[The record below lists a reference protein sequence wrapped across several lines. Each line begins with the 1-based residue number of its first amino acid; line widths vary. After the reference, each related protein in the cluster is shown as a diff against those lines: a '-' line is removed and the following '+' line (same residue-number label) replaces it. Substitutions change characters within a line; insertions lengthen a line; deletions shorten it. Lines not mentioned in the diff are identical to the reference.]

1 MNRLHMFAMSA
12 LVFSFAAC
20 AVNTEESEEAL
31 ATQEEAIRGC
41 GADCPDPTG
50 GDTSG
55 GTPTGG
61 HVTTTGGGSSTGSGS
76 PPPPPPPTPV
86 TGLPQG
92 LTGGLAYINHLCGF
106 TLANVIPLVGPIAA
120 VFPACGSGVLPACV
134 AAGAAGVKAFIN
146 LGQNWC
152 ADPTINLGG
161 AVAGVST
168 LSMPDSSHF
177 NISSAAGW
185 TVSSDGD
192 RGNNA
197 SFGFYHQSLTAGAG
211 GLTDT
216 SVSTRFALPAG
227 TACGFHHTQNTPAN
241 AATGGGLCMGN
252 DPALGQ
258 CPAGWRARSHFDMSS
273 DTGSFTWCEYLDPNG
288 FCPNGSTCEL
298 NAASAGYAI
307 GVASDTDAAG
317 NDVYGTDCPAGLT
330 RSAWFDDGRGAGQGL
345 GSCVH

>member
-1 MNRLHMFAMSA
+1 M
-12 LVFSFAAC
+12 
-20 AVNTEESEEAL
+20 
-31 ATQEEAIRGC
+31 
-41 GADCPDPTG
+41 
-50 GDTSG
+50 
-55 GTPTGG
+55 
-61 HVTTTGGGSSTGSGS
+61 TTTGGGTTSSGGPP

-106 TLANVIPLVGPIAA
+106 TIANVFPVVSAVGG
-120 VFPACGSGVLPACV
+120 VFPACGSGALPACV
-134 AAGAAGVKAFIN
+134 LAGASAVKAFID
-146 LGQNWC
+146 LGQSWC
-152 ADPTINLGG
+152 SDPTINLGG
-161 AVAGVST
+161 AVAGVQT
-168 LSMPDSSHF
+168 LSMPDASHF
-177 NISSAAGW
+177 NISSAPGW
-185 TVSSDGD
+185 SVSSDGD

-197 SFGFYHQSLTAGAG
+197 SFGFYHQELTAADGG

-216 SVSTRFALPAG
+216 SISTRFALPGG

-241 AATGGGLCMGN
+241 SLPGSGTCMGS

-258 CPAGWRARSHFDMSS
+258 CPSGWRPRSHFDMSS
-273 DTGSFTWCEYLDPNG
+273 DTGSFVWCEYLDPNG

-317 NDVYGTDCPAGLT
+317 NDIYGAACPAGLT